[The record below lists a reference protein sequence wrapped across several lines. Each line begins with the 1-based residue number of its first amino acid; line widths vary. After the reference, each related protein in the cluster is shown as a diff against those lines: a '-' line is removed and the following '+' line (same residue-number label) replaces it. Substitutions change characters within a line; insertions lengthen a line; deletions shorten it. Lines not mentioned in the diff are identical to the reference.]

1 MTRQGTTWRDT
12 GSDNSDDLLRF
23 EFVRDGA
30 KETLFVT
37 GELDI
42 STAAA
47 LERAVASTLDGQG
60 GAFYLD
66 IGALTFMDSTG
77 AHALVRLHRRLT
89 DLGRR
94 LIVVSPT
101 RHVRR
106 VFEILALD
114 QIIDVRR

>member
-1 MTRQGTTWRDT
+1 MTRQGTSWRD
-12 GSDNSDDLLRF
+12 GPSDKADDLLRF
-23 EFVRDGA
+23 EFVRDGTD
-30 KETLFVT
+30 EILYVT

-42 STAAA
+42 STAAE

-60 GAFYLD
+60 GAFHLD
-66 IGALTFMDSTG
+66 IGALTFIDSTG

-101 RHVRR
+101 RQVRR
-106 VFEILALD
+106 VVEILALD
-114 QIIDVRR
+114 EIIDIRQ